1 MGLLTT
7 VRKIKEKE
15 KEMRILFLGL
25 DNAGKTTVV
34 KSIMKKD
41 VNKISP
47 TLGFTIDSFE
57 HNGFTVNAWDVGG
70 QRSIRPYWKN
80 YFEKTEGIVW
90 VVDSADRSRL
100 HDCSEELKSVLS
112 EQRLLGASLLI
123 LANKQDIDS
132 AASLAEIAKV
142 RFIDVGTG
150 FGVNMGALVENICM
164 QCNNRGG
171 SDGGDKLGSRRY
183 IRANIHACV
192 SLQKF
197 EYRNAFEIT
206 NITKPCGNFLNLV
219 KRYTVYGS
227 PLNHRPS

>member
-132 AASLAEIAKV
+132 AASLAEIAKGLDLESIWGHSWKIYACSAITGEGV
-142 RFIDVGTG
+142 MEGISWVVGDISG
-150 FGVNMGALVENICM
+150 RIYMHV
-164 QCNNRGG
+164 
-171 SDGGDKLGSRRY
+171 
-183 IRANIHACV
+183 
-192 SLQKF
+192 
-197 EYRNAFEIT
+197 
-206 NITKPCGNFLNLV
+206 
-219 KRYTVYGS
+219 
-227 PLNHRPS
+227 